1 VAEIVKE
8 FSFSDYAIDDNLSRH
23 TWKTKITSSDA
34 KIAWFNLTP

>member
-23 TWKTKITSSDA
+23 TWKAPGGIGA
-34 KIAWFNLTP
+34 